1 MKRVPIVSGFS
12 LIEVLV
18 SLVLILIGLL
28 GFSALQARASTA
40 ELESYQRVQ
49 ALILMQD
56 IVDRINA
63 NRMVASCYV
72 TASYL
77 GTGYAGTPACS
88 AGSAT
93 QQTLAVADMTAWSN
107 LLQGT
112 AETSGGTNV
121 GAMIGARGCVSYDA
135 ATQRYTIT
143 LAWQGR
149 SPTVAPSAGLTC
161 GAGLYGTETQ
171 RRTVSTILTI
181 ANLT

>member
-1 MKRVPIVSGFS
+1 MKRAPLISGFS

-18 SLVLILIGLL
+18 SLVLLLIGLL

-56 IVDRINA
+56 MVDRINA
-63 NRMVASCYV
+63 NRSVASCYV
-72 TASYL
+72 TASYV
-77 GTGYAGTPACS
+77 GTGYVGTPTCS
-88 AGSAT
+88 AGSAA
-93 QQTLAVADMTAWSN
+93 QQTLAVDDMTAWSN
-107 LLQGT
+107 LLQGS
-112 AETSGGTNV
+112 AETNDGNNV

-149 SPTVAPSAGLTC
+149 SPTVLPSAGLSC
-161 GAGLYGTETQ
+161 GADLYGAETQ